1 MSAPRARPERDPR
14 GGTLSSE
21 EQGSATVL
29 TVGAMGVL
37 VMMLTGALLVVSVVR
52 DVHRARSA
60 ADLSALAAA
69 GPLPTGGRPSCADGS
84 SVAMANGA
92 TLTGCDKLADGSVEV
107 RASVPL
113 RWSATWAGIPDRATA
128 AARAGVVIGE
138 VAGAGPDHP
147 P

>member
-1 MSAPRARPERDPR
+1 MSAPRGRPEHEARP
-14 GGTLSSE
+14 GTLSADE
-21 EQGSATVL
+21 RGSATVL

-37 VMMLTGALLVVSVVR
+37 IMMLTGALLVVSVVR

-69 GPLPTGGRPSCADGS
+69 GPLPTGGRPDCADGS

-92 TLTGCDKLADGSVEV
+92 TLTGCDMLADGSVVV
-107 RASVPL
+107 RASVSL

-128 AARAGVVIGE
+128 GARAGVISGE
-138 VAGAGPDHP
+138 AAGAEPGDAP
-147 P
+147 

>member
-1 MSAPRARPERDPR
+1 MSTPRGRPERDPR
-14 GGTLSSE
+14 RGTLSAQE
-21 EQGSATVL
+21 EGSSTVL
-29 TVGAMGVL
+29 TVGAIGVL
-37 VMMLTGALLVVSVVR
+37 VLMLTGVLLVVSVVR

-69 GPLPTGGRPSCADGS
+69 GPLPAGGRPDCADGS

-92 TLTGCDKLADGSVEV
+92 TLTGCEMLADGSVEV

-128 AARAGVVIGE
+128 GARAGVVIGE
-138 VAGAGPDHP
+138 AAGAGPGHSP
-147 P
+147 

>member
-1 MSAPRARPERDPR
+1 MSAPRARHQRDPR
-14 GGTLSSE
+14 RGSLSAE

-92 TLTGCDKLADGSVEV
+92 TLTRCDMLADGSVVV

-113 RWSATWAGIPDRATA
+113 RWSATWAGIPDHATA
-128 AARAGVVIGE
+128 SARAGVVTGGA
-138 VAGAGPDHP
+138 AGAGPGHP